1 MNLDNSF
8 HDHLE
13 EFIMLKRANWGS
25 KLGFILA
32 ASGSAVGLGAI
43 WKFPYVA
50 GQNGGGVFLLIYLAC
65 VLSVGIAMVL
75 AEMSI
80 GHIAKK
86 SATTAYRNLK
96 GGLWP
101 WAGRLSVLCIFM
113 ILSFYCVVGGWSI
126 AYLWHSITGEVLTQ
140 DTAALGNIFNSFI
153 SDPLQSIAY
162 TSAFLA
168 ATVGIVLGGVQ
179 KGIER
184 TTKIL
189 MPALFIL
196 MLIIIARVLTLP
208 NAMDGVLYFITPDFS
223 KVNGKMLIEAVGLA
237 MFSLSIGCG
246 TMIAYGSYVDT
257 KTKLPGATLWI
268 SLLAVLACVLA
279 GLMVLPAVFA
289 FGIDPSAGPGLT
301 FITMPAIFSQMP
313 AGQFFAIAFFLL
325 LIFAAVT
332 SSVSLLE
339 PIVAFLMDEFGVER
353 NKATYSIFAAI
364 FAMSVPAALSF
375 GVLADFKIFG
385 KNPFDLMDYIA
396 SNIMMP
402 AGGLLAA
409 LFVGWAI
416 WPSIHR
422 SLTEQGSAKM
432 LPAFRVICAFVA
444 PILISIVWIHNL

>member
-1 MNLDNSF
+1 MST
-8 HDHLE
+8 
-13 EFIMLKRANWGS
+13 RANWGS

-50 GQNGGGVFLLIYLAC
+50 GKNGGGVFLLVYLAC
-65 VLSVGIAMVL
+65 VLSLGIAMVL

-80 GHIAKK
+80 GHAAQK
-86 SATTAYRNLK
+86 SATTAYRQLK

-101 WAGRLSVLCIFM
+101 WAGRLSVLCIFL
-113 ILSFYCVVGGWSI
+113 ILSFYRVVGGWSM
-126 AYLWHSITGEVLTQ
+126 AYLWRAITGEILTQ
-140 DTAALGNIFNSFI
+140 DTQALGSMFNGFI
-153 SDPLQSIAY
+153 SDPLQSILY
-162 TSAFLA
+162 TTLFLA
-168 ATVGIVLGGVQ
+168 GTVLIVVGGVQ

-184 TTKIL
+184 SSKIL

-208 NAMDGVLYFITPDFS
+208 HAIDGVMYFITPDFS
-223 KVNGKMLIEAVGLA
+223 KINGPMLIEATGLA

-257 KTKLPGATLWI
+257 KTHLPGATLWI
-268 SLLAVLACVLA
+268 SLLAVLACILA

-313 AGQFFAIAFFLL
+313 AGKFFAIAFFLL
-325 LIFAAVT
+325 LVFAAIT

-339 PIVAFLMDEFGVER
+339 PIVAFLMDEFGVAR
-353 NKATYSIFAAI
+353 QKATYSTFVAV
-364 FAMSVPAALSF
+364 FMMSIPAALSF
-375 GVLADFKIFG
+375 GPLANYKIFG
-385 KNPFDLMDYIA
+385 KNPFDLMDYAA

-416 WPSIHR
+416 WPRIHQT
-422 SLTEQGSAKM
+422 LTAQNAAAI
-432 LPAFRVICAFVA
+432 LPAFRVICAVIA
-444 PILISIVWIHNL
+444 PIIISVIWAHNL

>member
-1 MNLDNSF
+1 MST
-8 HDHLE
+8 
-13 EFIMLKRANWGS
+13 RASWGS

-43 WKFPYVA
+43 WKFPYIA
-50 GQNGGGVFLLIYLAC
+50 GKNGGGVFLLIYLAC

-80 GHIAKK
+80 GHAAKK
-86 SATTAYRNLK
+86 SATTAYRQLK

-101 WAGRLSVLCIFM
+101 WAGRLSVLCVFL
-113 ILSFYCVVGGWSI
+113 ILSFYCVVGGWSL
-126 AYLWHSITGEVLTQ
+126 AYLWRAITGEILTQ
-140 DTAALGNIFNSFI
+140 NTQALGGMFNAFI
-153 SDPLQSIAY
+153 SDPLQSILY
-162 TSAFLA
+162 STLFLA
-168 ATVGIVLGGVQ
+168 ANVLIVMGGVQ

-184 TTKIL
+184 SSKIL

-208 NAMDGVLYFITPDFS
+208 HAMEGVMYFITPDFS
-223 KVNGKMLIEAVGLA
+223 KINGAMLIEATGLA

-257 KTKLPGATLWI
+257 ETRLPGATLWI
-268 SLLAVLACVLA
+268 SLLAVLACILA

-301 FITMPAIFSQMP
+301 FITMPAIFAQMP
-313 AGQFFAIAFFLL
+313 AGQFFAVAFFLL
-325 LIFAAVT
+325 LVFAAIT

-339 PIVAFLMDEFGVER
+339 PIVAFLMDEYAVAR
-353 NKATYSIFAAI
+353 HKATYSTFAAV
-364 FAMSVPAALSF
+364 FLMSIPAALSF
-375 GVLADFKIFG
+375 GPLANYKIFG
-385 KNPFDLMDYIA
+385 KNPFDLMDYVA

-416 WPSIHR
+416 WPRIHQT
-422 SLTEQGSAKM
+422 LTAQNSATI
-432 LPAFRVICAFVA
+432 LPAFRVICAVVA
-444 PILISIVWIHNL
+444 PIVITIIWTHNL

>member
-1 MNLDNSF
+1 MST
-8 HDHLE
+8 
-13 EFIMLKRANWGS
+13 RANWGS

-65 VLSVGIAMVL
+65 VLSIGIAMVL

-80 GHIAKK
+80 GHMAKK
-86 SATTAYRNLK
+86 SATTAYRMLK

-101 WAGRLSVLCIFM
+101 WAGRLSVLCIFL
-113 ILSFYCVVGGWSI
+113 ILSFYCVVGGWSL
-126 AYLWHSITGEVLTQ
+126 AYLWRSITGEILTQ
-140 DTAALGNIFNSFI
+140 DTQALGNLFNTFI
-153 SDPLQSIAY
+153 GNPIQSIAY
-162 TSAFLA
+162 TSLFLG
-168 ATVGIVLGGVQ
+168 ATVAIVMGGVQ

-184 TTKIL
+184 TSKVL

-208 NAMDGVLYFITPDFS
+208 NAIDGMMYFITPDFS
-223 KVNGKMLIEAVGLA
+223 KINGPMLIEATGLA

-257 KTKLPGATLWI
+257 ETKLPGATLWI
-268 SLLAVLACVLA
+268 SLLAILACILA

-289 FGIDPSAGPGLT
+289 FGINPSAGPGLT

-325 LIFAAVT
+325 LVFAAVT

-339 PIVAFLMDEFGVER
+339 PIVAFLMDEFAVER
-353 NKATYSIFAAI
+353 RKATYAI
-364 FAMSVPAALSF
+364 FSAVFIMSVPAALSF
-375 GVLADFKIFG
+375 GVLADFQLFG
-385 KNPFDLMDYIA
+385 KTPFDLMDYLA
-396 SNIMMP
+396 SNILMP

-416 WPSIHR
+416 WPRIQH
-422 SLTEQGSAKM
+422 SLTAQGSAPI
-432 LPAFRVICAFVA
+432 LPAFRTICAFIA
-444 PILISIVWIHNL
+444 PIVISIVWIHNL

>member
-1 MNLDNSF
+1 MST
-8 HDHLE
+8 
-13 EFIMLKRANWGS
+13 RASWGS

-50 GQNGGGVFLLIYLAC
+50 GKNGGGVFLLVYLAC
-65 VLSVGIAMVL
+65 VLTVGIAMVL

-80 GHIAKK
+80 GHAAKK
-86 SATTAYRNLK
+86 SATTAYRQLK

-101 WAGRLSVLCIFM
+101 WAGRLSVLCIFL
-113 ILSFYCVVGGWSI
+113 ILSFYCVVGGWSM
-126 AYLWHSITGEVLTQ
+126 AYLWRAITGEILTQ
-140 DTAALGNIFNSFI
+140 DTQALSNMFNGFI

-162 TSAFLA
+162 TTLFLT
-168 ATVGIVLGGVQ
+168 ATALIVMGGVQ

-184 TTKIL
+184 SSKIL

-208 NAMDGVLYFITPDFS
+208 HAIDGVMYFITPDFS
-223 KVNGKMLIEAVGLA
+223 KINGPMLIEATGLA

-246 TMIAYGSYVDT
+246 IMIAYGSYVDT
-257 KTKLPGATLWI
+257 ETRLPGATLWI
-268 SLLAVLACVLA
+268 SLLAVLACILA

-313 AGQFFAIAFFLL
+313 AGAAFAVAFFLL
-325 LIFAAVT
+325 LIFAALT

-339 PIVAFLMDEFGVER
+339 PIVAFLMDEFNVAR
-353 NKATYSIFAAI
+353 PKATYLIFAAV
-364 FAMSVPAALSF
+364 FLMSIPAALSF
-375 GVLADFKIFG
+375 GPLADYKLFG
-385 KNPFDLMDYIA
+385 KNPFDLMDYVA

-409 LFVGWAI
+409 LFVGWSI
-416 WPSIHR
+416 WPRIHQT
-422 SLTEQGSAKM
+422 LSAQNAAAI
-432 LPAFRVICAFVA
+432 LPAFRVICAVIA
-444 PILISIVWIHNL
+444 PVVILLVWAHNL